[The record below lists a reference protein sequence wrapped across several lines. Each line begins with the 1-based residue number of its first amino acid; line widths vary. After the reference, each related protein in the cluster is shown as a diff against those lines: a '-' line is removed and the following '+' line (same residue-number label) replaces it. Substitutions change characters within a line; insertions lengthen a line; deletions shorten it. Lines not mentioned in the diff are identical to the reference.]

1 MCVRGTAGI
10 NFRKVVFS
18 SMSTISIG
26 QLDNELNVILTFTA
40 MPHCS
45 SIQLATLISNHKIG
59 AVFKINHIKN

>member
-10 NFRKVVFS
+10 NFRKVIFS

-40 MPHCS
+40 MPQCS
-45 SIQLATLISNHKIG
+45 SIQLATLTSNHKIG
-59 AVFKINHIKN
+59 ALFKINHIKN